1 MGSTLKV
8 GIYKM
13 LQNGFLIHG
22 PWSLHSGPML
32 VQQAIYPT
40 NIIYIIWNLNLA
52 ITMWKTFSEH
62 PNRVVYKD

>member
-52 ITMWKTFSEH
+52 ITM
-62 PNRVVYKD
+62 